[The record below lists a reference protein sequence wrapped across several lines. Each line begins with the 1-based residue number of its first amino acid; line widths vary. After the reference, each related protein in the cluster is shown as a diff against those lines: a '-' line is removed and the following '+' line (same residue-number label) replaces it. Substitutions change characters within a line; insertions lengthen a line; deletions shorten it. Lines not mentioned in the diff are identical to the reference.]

1 MNKKKILIL
10 PISVGAGHFRVAQAL
25 KNAFLKKSRFEVQ
38 IEDALD
44 HVAWPLRFLYKNVY
58 SFFIN
63 HPPLDRLYGY
73 AYRRGRE
80 VTAYTRAWH
89 WLVISCFLLLSRG
102 LEKFILEYRPD
113 LIVCVHPFLLEL
125 ISCWKK
131 KGKIKSPLVTIT
143 TDLMPHRLWIFSIV
157 DQYYVG
163 TKEIEEVFLENGI
176 LQDKIKVTGLPLDPK
191 FYKELDKDKIAD
203 KLDLSQDKKTVLI
216 LCRRL
221 GFKNL
226 RKVLFGLGDLNIQAI
241 IVTERDKKLQRNLER
256 EKKKFPFPIII
267 FEYTKIMAELETV
280 ADILISKPGG
290 IILTE
295 TFCKRLPTI
304 VINPIPGQE
313 EDNLKFLLTKEA
325 ALYARNSQEIITHT
339 RKLLTSKEIRSKIQ
353 ANLEKLAKPNAS
365 DVIVKDIIDKFL
377 K

>member
-10 PISVGAGHFRVAQAL
+10 PISVGGGHFKVAQAL
-25 KNAFLKKSRFEVQ
+25 EDAFLKKSGFEVQ

-63 HPPLDRLYGY
+63 HWPLSRLYGY
-73 AYRRGRE
+73 AYRKGRE

-89 WLVISCFLLLSRG
+89 WSVMSCFLLLSRG
-102 LEKFILEYRPD
+102 LEKFTLEYRPD
-113 LIVCVHPFLLEL
+113 LIICLHPFLLEL
-125 ISCWKK
+125 ISVWKK

-143 TDLMPHRLWIFSIV
+143 TDLMPHRLWIFPIV

-163 TKEIEEVFLENGI
+163 TKEIKEFFLENGI
-176 LQDKIKVTGLPLDPK
+176 LQDKIKVTGLPLDSK
-191 FYKELDKDKIAD
+191 FYKELDRDKIVD
-203 KLDLSQDKKTVLI
+203 KLGLSQDKRTILI

-226 RKVLFGLGDLNIQAI
+226 KETLLGLKTLNTQAI
-241 IVTERDKKLQRNLER
+241 IITEKDKKLQRNLEK
-256 EKKKFPFPIII
+256 EKKKFPFPISIY
-267 FEYTKIMAELETV
+267 EYTKIMPELMTV
-280 ADILISKPGG
+280 ADVLISKPGG
-290 IILTE
+290 IICVE
-295 TFCKRLPTI
+295 AICKKLPQI

-313 EDNLKFLLTKEA
+313 EDNLKFLLIKKA
-325 ALYARNSQEIITHT
+325 ALYARNPQEIITYT
-339 RKLLTSKEIRSKIQ
+339 KKVLTSGKVRSNIKI
-353 ANLEKLAKPNAS
+353 NLEKLVKFNAP
-365 DVIVKDIIDKFL
+365 DIIVKDIIDKFL